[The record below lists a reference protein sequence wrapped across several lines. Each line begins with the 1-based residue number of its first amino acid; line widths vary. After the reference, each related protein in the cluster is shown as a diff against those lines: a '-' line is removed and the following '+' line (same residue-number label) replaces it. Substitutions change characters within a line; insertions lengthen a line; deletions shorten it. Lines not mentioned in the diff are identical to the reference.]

1 MKGDNMSI
9 EANKELLRREQEKFW
24 GQGLES
30 VAAEVF
36 APQVTEGDGRVLTRD
51 DLIAVQRMQRAA
63 GPDLRVRVLDMLDEG
78 DRVVARMEVTGTHLG
93 EWNGIPPTGRRFNT
107 SGMVMRRIA
116 NGKIVKRWDN
126 IDFLSVMQQIGALPG
141 G

>member
-63 GPDLRVRVLDMLDEG
+63 GPDLRVRVLDMLGEG
-78 DRVVARMEVTGTHLG
+78 DRVVARIEVAATHLG
-93 EWNGIPPTGRRFNT
+93 EWQGIPATGKRFTT

-116 NGKIVKRWDN
+116 NGKIVERWDN
-126 IDFLSVMQQIGALPG
+126 IDFLSVMQQIGVMPG